1 MKQAR
6 PDKAAPEWQIWAALL
21 VVYIV
26 WGSTYLAIRVV
37 VGTMP
42 PLLSAGVRFVIAAA
56 ILFAY
61 VALRHGIASLKL
73 SRSEWLGVAFV
84 GLALLLGGNGLVML
98 GERDVP
104 SGLAALIVAVI
115 PLYVVI
121 LRFIFR
127 ERVAMAT
134 VVGVLI
140 GLVGVA
146 VLVVPRGI
154 DGSVAIGGMV
164 LLLLA
169 PVSWSIGTFYSK
181 RVDLPGNNLVS
192 TGGQML
198 VGGVGLLL
206 VGLLVGEAG
215 SVQPENFSFES
226 LVALAYLILFGSV
239 LAYTAYTWLLQHAP
253 LSRVATYAFVNP
265 VVAVILG
272 TLLLNEEFNT
282 TMVIGAAMIVVAVAV
297 VVRTE
302 SQTPHPK
309 VEPEAVPAKATDVV
323 EPVSPPA

>member
-1 MKQAR
+1 MRQAR
-6 PDKAAPEWQIWAALL
+6 PDQAAPEWQIWLGLL
-21 VVYIV
+21 IVYIV

-61 VALRHGIASLKL
+61 VALRHGISSLKL
-73 SRSEWLGVAFV
+73 SRSEWLGVGFV

-115 PLYVVI
+115 PLYVVL

-127 ERVAMAT
+127 ERVAVAT
-134 VVGVLI
+134 VLGVLI
-140 GLVGVA
+140 GFAGVA
-146 VLVVPRGI
+146 VLIVPRGI
-154 DGSVAIGGMV
+154 DGSVAIGGML

-169 PVSWSIGTFYSK
+169 PLSWSIGTYFSK
-181 RVDLPGNNLVS
+181 RVDLPGDYLVS
-192 TGGQML
+192 TGAQML
-198 VGGVGLLL
+198 VGGAALLV

-215 SVQPENFSFES
+215 LVKPETFSMDS
-226 LVALAYLILFGSV
+226 LLALAYLIVFGSV
-239 LAYTAYTWLLQHAP
+239 IAYTAYTWLLQHAP
-253 LSRVATYAFVNP
+253 VSRVATYAFVNP
-265 VVAVILG
+265 VVAIILG
-272 TLLLNEEFNT
+272 TVLINEEINA
-282 TMVIGAAMIVVAVAV
+282 TMIIGAAMIVVAVAI

-302 SQTPHPK
+302 SQTPKPDA
-309 VEPEAVPAKATDVV
+309 EEEAATTPAAA
-323 EPVSPPA
+323 EAGSPG

>member
-1 MKQAR
+1 MREAR
-6 PDKAAPEWQIWAALL
+6 PDQAAPAWQIWAALL

-56 ILFAY
+56 ILLGF
-61 VALRHGIASLKL
+61 VALRHGISSLKL
-73 SRSEWLGVAFV
+73 SRNEWLGVGFV

-104 SGLAALIVAVI
+104 SGLAALIVAVV
-115 PLYVVI
+115 PLYVVV
-121 LRFIFR
+121 LRFLFR
-127 ERVAMAT
+127 ERVALAT

-140 GLVGVA
+140 GFAGVA
-146 VLVVPRGI
+146 VLIVPRGI
-154 DGSVAIGGMV
+154 DGSVAVVGMV
-164 LLLLA
+164 FMLLA
-169 PVSWSIGTFYSK
+169 SLSWSIGSYFSK
-181 RVDLPGNNLVS
+181 RIELPTDSLVS
-192 TGGQML
+192 TGAQML
-198 VGGVGLLL
+198 VGGASLLV

-215 SVQPENFSFES
+215 LVQPENFSVDS
-226 LVALAYLILFGSV
+226 LLALAYLIVFGSV

-253 LSRVATYAFVNP
+253 VSRVATYAFVNP
-265 VVAVILG
+265 VVAIVLG
-272 TLLLNEEFNT
+272 TVLLNEEINA

-302 SQTPHPK
+302 GQSSHK
-309 VEPEAVPAKATDVV
+309 DPELEATAPTAPAEVG
-323 EPVSPPA
+323 

>member
-1 MKQAR
+1 MRQAR
-6 PDKAAPEWQIWAALL
+6 PDQAAPEWKIWAALL

-56 ILFAY
+56 ILLGY
-61 VALRHGIASLKL
+61 VALRHGISSLKL
-73 SRSEWLGVAFV
+73 SRSEWLGVGFV

-115 PLYVVI
+115 PLYVVL

-127 ERVAMAT
+127 ERVATAT
-134 VVGVLI
+134 VAGVLI
-140 GLVGVA
+140 GFAGVA

-154 DGSVAIGGMV
+154 DGSVAVGGML

-169 PVSWSIGTFYSK
+169 PLSWSIGTFYSK
-181 RVDLPGNNLVS
+181 RVDLPGDFLVS
-192 TGGQML
+192 TGAQML
-198 VGGVGLLL
+198 VGGIALLIVG
-206 VGLLVGEAG
+206 VLVGEMG
-215 SVQPENFSFES
+215 LVQPENFSFES
-226 LVALAYLILFGSV
+226 LVSLAYLIVFGSV
-239 LAYTAYTWLLQHAP
+239 LAYTAYTWPLQHASV
-253 LSRVATYAFVNP
+253 SRVATYAFVNP
-265 VVAVILG
+265 VVAIVLG
-272 TLLLNEEFNT
+272 TVLLNEEINV
-282 TMVIGAAMIVVAVAV
+282 TMVIGAAMIVLAVAV

-302 SQTPHPK
+302 SQSSH
-309 VEPEAVPAKATDVV
+309 KATEVATAPTAPI
-323 EPVSPPA
+323 EPG